1 MKKIQIV
8 CPYLIAAC
16 LIFVLVNGCSTL
28 KTLVP
33 GHPAQPAVT
42 NVDGTITPAVPAVAA
57 ITTNIPNQTVTTISN
72 YGNQIL
78 PFVPAPWNAVAGGIL
93 SLLTIGA
100 GATAAYKNKQLN
112 TANAVT
118 ATVVSGVE
126 AAGTLADAVKTA
138 ISKQALADGT
148 ADAVHAVV
156 QANTSTNPKD
166 TIATK

>member
-1 MKKIQIV
+1 MKKLIILSIV
-8 CPYLIAAC
+8 ITSMLTGCATRM
-16 LIFVLVNGCSTL
+16 VLVPA
-28 KTLVP
+28 V
-33 GHPAQPAVT
+33 PAQPAVT
-42 NVDGTITPAVPAVAA
+42 NAVTGVVTPPVPSVAA
-57 ITTNIPNQTVTTISN
+57 VVTNVPNQTITTISS
-72 YGNQIL
+72 YGNQVI

-100 GATAAYKNKQLN
+100 GAVAAYKNKQLN

-156 QANTSTNPKD
+156 QANTP
-166 TIATK
+166 ATPTK

>member
-1 MKKIQIV
+1 MKK
-8 CPYLIAAC
+8 LIILSIIITAMLTGCATRM
-16 LIFVLVNGCSTL
+16 VLVPA
-28 KTLVP
+28 V
-33 GHPAQPAVT
+33 PAQPAVT
-42 NVDGTITPAVPAVAA
+42 NAVTGVITPPVPSVAA
-57 ITTNIPNQTVTTISN
+57 VVTNVPNQTITTISS
-72 YGNQIL
+72 YGNQVL

-100 GATAAYKNKQLN
+100 GAAAAYKNKQLN

-148 ADAVHAVV
+148 ADAVHAAV
-156 QANTSTNPKD
+156 QANTTVPLPPPPIK
-166 TIATK
+166 